1 MRIRQSQA
9 RRDGATAVEL
19 AVLAPFLCF
28 MFVIAVDFARVYYYS
43 LALEQ
48 AARNGAYFASDYPS
62 FQTTD
67 NSYANVQQVVQAEL
81 QNLSP
86 RAQVDVAYSTAVNGP
101 YNTPTI
107 IANGYVQVTVT
118 WTFNSITQF
127 PGVPNQTN
135 LVKTCRMHVAP
146 VVPFF

>member
-1 MRIRQSQA
+1 M
-9 RRDGATAVEL
+9 DVE
-19 AVLAPFLCF
+19 
-28 MFVIAVDFARVYYYS
+28 
-43 LALEQ
+43 
-48 AARNGAYFASDYPS
+48 
-62 FQTTD
+62 
-67 NSYANVQQVVQAEL
+67 
-81 QNLSP
+81 
-86 RAQVDVAYSTAVNGP
+86 YSTSVNGP